1 MYVCMYV
8 WMYVC
13 MHVCMYACMYV
24 CMHACMYVC
33 MYACMYVCMH
43 VCMYACMY
51 VCMYVC
57 MCMYVYMHIHVFFVD
72 IYIYIYIYVLVIWQL
87 WVLLPPWWGLVILG
101 FQALELILLVPNL
114 AGCIPKFLTQILVGH
129 IHMFAT
135 LLVGRLLE
143 VVHVNGAPF
152 PIFAS
157 LQPIFKQLLKKNPV
171 LVDLFQKNQ
180 TSLNMAMT
188 SSIVILMLQK
198 NTYPFRFLQFIYIY
212 IYKYILYAKLL
223 CFFPTAA
230 LSTDCGHRAPG
241 FSRYVIYITPLK
253 R

>member
-1 MYVCMYV
+1 
-8 WMYVC
+8 
-13 MHVCMYACMYV
+13 MYV
-24 CMHACMYVC
+24 CMHACM
-33 MYACMYVCMH
+33 H
-43 VCMYACMY
+43 VCMYVY
-51 VCMYVC
+51 V
-57 MCMYVYMHIHVFFVD
+57 YVYMFFCS
-72 IYIYIYIYVLVIWQL
+72 YIYVLVIWQL

-101 FQALELILLVPNL
+101 FQALKLILLVPNL

-129 IHMFAT
+129 VHMFAT

-180 TSLNMAMT
+180 TNLNMAIT

-198 NTYPFRFLQFIYIY
+198 TLTHLDSFNIICQV
-212 IYKYILYAKLL
+212 AVLL
-223 CFFPTAA
+223 P
-230 LSTDCGHRAPG
+230 H
-241 FSRYVIYITPLK
+241 
-253 R
+253 